1 MLHLPMLPQ
10 LLFSTPRG
18 ILFSI
23 AIISALN
30 IMGCSVY
37 EGMSMKP
44 HKTTVSTTYGQ
55 DEIDKAND
63 SKDQTKDSM
72 QITVK
77 QEFLWKE

>member
-1 MLHLPMLPQ
+1 MLHLVMLPQ

-18 ILFSI
+18 VLFSI